1 MPPRLPQFNVGDRG
15 WLDAMRFGEIDPA
28 RCGRPY
34 HLDLLFRKD
43 GAAVLFSGKPRV
55 PPFPVSVGD
64 VVGVCAE
71 KEVVR
76 VDAGAIVPSRA
87 VVEHAQAIG
96 DWPSRAQP
104 RQSVRLDHSALP
116 VEVAISGSVLPAR
129 PEVTPR
135 RGVNLSAECQSFSQ
149 RAVAS
154 GVHAGACSHS
164 GNSITDSGG

>member
-1 MPPRLPQFNVGDRG
+1 MPPRLPQSNVGDRG
-15 WLDAMRFGEIDPA
+15 RLDAMRFGESDPA
-28 RCGRPY
+28 RCGRSY
-34 HLDLLFRKD
+34 HLDLIFRKNR
-43 GAAVLFSGKPRV
+43 AAVLFSGEPRV
-55 PPFPVSVGD
+55 PPFPVSVGH
-64 VVGVCAE
+64 VVGVCAK

-104 RQSVRLDHSALP
+104 RQSMSRNHSTLP
-116 VEVAISGSVLPAR
+116 VEVAVPGSVLPAC
-129 PEVTPR
+129 PEMTAG

-154 GVHAGACSHS
+154 GVHAGACSHN